1 MRVLDN
7 LKQAIDLLQ
16 QNEDYY
22 SELYNLQSVTDKKID
37 FWLHYIELNN
47 VPVTQA
53 YKIIKEVKRLR
64 EQRRTIKNELELMK
78 IFKDNEQKLGNA
90 SNRRILLTQVSRT
103 DNKQQNAKYSY
114 DAYTEDEMNEILGI
128 KKEMESEKNGSNDY

>member
-1 MRVLDN
+1 MKVLDN

-114 DAYTEDEMNEILGI
+114 DAYSEDEMNEILGI
-128 KKEMESEKNGSNDY
+128 KKEVENDN